1 MNVHLPGLYE
11 IILLLPAIIIGL
23 TFHEF
28 AHGWV
33 AYQLGDDTAKR
44 QGRLT
49 LNPIAHIDPLGFIM
63 LLIARFGWAKPVP
76 VNPYNMHINPQKGML
91 YVSLAGPV
99 TNFILAILSA
109 LLVRIGILAGVNVI
123 IFYQML
129 YYMVFI
135 NLILAVFNLLPIP
148 PLDGSRILS
157 GLLPGEQD
165 WLFALERYGIII
177 LLILVFTGFIG
188 TLISKIVLP
197 LAGFLTGIPF

>member
-1 MNVHLPGLYE
+1 MHLPGLYE

-63 LLIARFGWAKPVP
+63 LIIARFGWAKPVP
-76 VNPYNMHINPQKGML
+76 VNPYNMHINPKKGML

-99 TNFILAILSA
+99 TNLMLAILSA
-109 LLVRIGILAGVNVI
+109 FFVRIGILAGVNSI

-148 PLDGSRILS
+148 PLDGSKILS
-157 GLLPGEQD
+157 GLLPGEQE
-165 WLFALERYGIII
+165 WLFALERYGIVI

-188 TLISKIVLP
+188 TLISKVVLP
-197 LAGFLTGIPF
+197 LAGLLTGIPF